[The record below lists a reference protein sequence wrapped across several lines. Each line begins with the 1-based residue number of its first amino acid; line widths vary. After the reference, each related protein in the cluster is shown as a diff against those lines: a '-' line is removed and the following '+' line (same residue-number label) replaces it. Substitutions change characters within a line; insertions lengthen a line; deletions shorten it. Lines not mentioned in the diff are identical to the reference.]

1 MSKAFDVA
9 VVGATTLVGAA
20 IIESLADRDFPVGR
34 LFLLERGAESSYA
47 QFRGKRVP
55 VKDPD
60 TFDFTDSRIVFL
72 ACDEAL
78 AVEVAPSAVEAG
90 CIVIDASGAYG
101 SDPDVPVIVP
111 EVNSEAV
118 GDFEARHILA
128 SPSSAAVILA
138 LALAPIQRQVGVTRV
153 NVVSFHAVSG
163 QGKAGV
169 NELASQTAKLLNVQ
183 PVETG
188 IFSRQI
194 AFNILPQVGP
204 PEPGDYNR
212 EERAL
217 MDALRRV
224 FAAPDLGINPTAVQL
239 PLFFGHAM
247 AVHLETRE
255 PLSSD
260 GLRELYRDTPGIE
273 VSDDGEEGYPTPVTD
288 AAESEELHVGRIR
301 QDASHPHGL
310 DLWIVADNIRRGGAV
325 NSVQIAE
332 VLVGEFL

>member
-20 IIESLADRDFPVGR
+20 IIESLADRDFPVGQ

-60 TFDFTDSRIVFL
+60 SFDFTHSRIVFL

-78 AVEVAPSAVEAG
+78 AAEVAPPAVEAG
-90 CIVIDASGAYG
+90 CIVIDASGAFD
-101 SDPDVPVIVP
+101 SDPDLPVIVP
-111 EVNSEAV
+111 EVNPEAV
-118 GDFEARHILA
+118 GDFEARHILV

-169 NELASQTAKLLNVQ
+169 NELASQTAKLLNAQ

-194 AFNILPQVGP
+194 AFNVLPQVGA
-204 PEPGDYNR
+204 PEPGGYNR

-217 MDALRRV
+217 MDGLRRV
-224 FAAPDLGINPTAVQL
+224 FAAPDLGINHTAVQL
-239 PLFFGHAM
+239 PLFFGHGM
-247 AVHLETRE
+247 VVHLETHGA
-255 PLSSD
+255 LSSEE
-260 GLRELYRDTPGIE
+260 LRELYRKTPGIE
-273 VSDDGEEGYPTPVTD
+273 VSDDSEEGYPTPVTE
-288 AAESEELHVGRIR
+288 AADSAALHVGRIR
-301 QDASHPHGL
+301 QDASHPNGL
-310 DLWIVADNIRRGGAV
+310 DLWLVADNIRRGGAINCV
-325 NSVQIAE
+325 RIAE